1 MDMLYHYTSLGAFKS
16 ILRDARTRSQICFWA
31 TRYDCFADKEELKLG
46 IDTIKRLLPQV
57 EKDLQPDRRIAAK
70 FDWSIIEGNTN
81 LPFPYIVSFTSRPNN
96 EYMWNEYAKNN
107 GVVLEIDDTQPEQ
120 IPDVP
125 LLRLAS
131 CIYVD
136 EESDVKIV
144 EMIRQEYTNMGY
156 GLLSGPHKEFALGVL
171 SQLPHVFVNLI
182 AMAMLS
188 FVAPR
193 IKGAKDYCQEEET
206 RAIISLPKPA
216 YNSLVGDY
224 KDAIIKTGLFPSNI
238 FTIIENE
245 CSRYRSDGRIVYY
258 RELHLP
264 VKLLK
269 GVFVRRSESKKAVE
283 SLLKEM
289 GLLIPLTQI

>member
-1 MDMLYHYTSLGAFKS
+1 MLYHYTSLGAFKS
-16 ILRDARTRSQICFWA
+16 ILREARTRSQICFWA

-57 EKDLQPDRRIAAK
+57 EKDLQPDRRIAVK
-70 FDWSIIEGNTN
+70 FDWSMIEGNTN

-96 EYMWNEYAKNN
+96 EYMWDEYAKND
-107 GVVLEIDDTQPEQ
+107 GVVLEIDDAQPEQ
-120 IPDVP
+120 IPDAP

-136 EESDVKIV
+136 EEPDEKIV
-144 EMIRQEYTNMGY
+144 ETIRQEYTNMGY
-156 GLLSGPHKEFALGVL
+156 GLLSGPQKEFAFGLL
-171 SQLPHVFVNLI
+171 SKFPQFFVNLI

-193 IKGAKDYCQEEET
+193 IKGSMGYRQEEET

-245 CSRYRSDGRIVYY
+245 YSRYRSDGSIMYY

-269 GVFVRRSESKKAVE
+269 GVYVRRSESKKAVE

-289 GLLIPLTQI
+289 DLSVPVIQI

>member
-1 MDMLYHYTSLGAFKS
+1 MLYHYTSLGAFKS

-70 FDWSIIEGNTN
+70 FDWSMIEGNTN

-96 EYMWNEYAKNN
+96 EYMWNEYAKND

-120 IPDVP
+120 IPDAP

-136 EESDVKIV
+136 EEHGEKIV
-144 EMIRQEYTNMGY
+144 ETIRQEYTNMGY
-156 GLLSGPHKEFALGVL
+156 GLLSGPQKEFAFGLL
-171 SQLPHVFVNLI
+171 SKFPQFFVNLI

-193 IKGAKDYCQEEET
+193 IKGSKGYSQEEET

-224 KDAIIKTGLFPSNI
+224 KDAIIKTGLFPSSI

-245 CSRYRSDGRIVYY
+245 CSRYRSDGSIVYY

-269 GVFVRRSESKKAVE
+269 GVYVRRSESEKAVE

-289 GLLIPLTQI
+289 KLSIPVTQI